1 MYQTDESI
9 MRKALALARRG
20 RDTVGTN
27 PMVGAVITDST
38 GAIRGTGWHY
48 GPGTPH
54 AEVHAIH
61 AAIQSGLT
69 DFSASTLH
77 VTLEPCCHT
86 GKTPPCTELILKTG
100 IRRIVCGMTDP
111 NPLVG
116 GNGIRILR
124 EAGCSVRNGILEQE
138 GRTLNAAFVTFYE
151 KKRPYCTLKTASS
164 LDGKITSPNGESRWI
179 TGVESRQSVHR
190 LRARQAAI
198 ITGIGT
204 VLADDPLLTVRN
216 TPLSNPSPVRIV
228 ADTRLRIPEKCRLVT
243 TAKETPL
250 VVVCSEQTLAEPAS
264 RKKKT
269 VLERSGVEILEVPE
283 QAGHINLLF
292 LVALL
297 AERGIDRLLIEA
309 GQTLAWSF
317 LESGLVDLIRMYL
330 APSLIGGTHAMSVF
344 GGAGIRSLDRKITI
358 SDLTL
363 SCCGADIVLE
373 GFPCLPD

>member
-1 MYQTDESI
+1 
-9 MRKALALARRG
+9 MRNALALARKG
-20 RDTVGTN
+20 RETVGSN
-27 PMVGAVITDST
+27 PMVGAIITDDT
-38 GAIRGTGWHY
+38 GSVRGTGWHY

-54 AEVHAIH
+54 AEVHAIQ
-61 AAIQSGLT
+61 AAKDSGLT
-69 DFSASTLH
+69 DFSGTTLY

-86 GKTPPCTELILKTG
+86 GRTPPCTDLILKTG

-116 GNGIRILR
+116 GKGLRILR
-124 EAGCSVRNGILEQE
+124 DAGCTIRNNVLEKE
-138 GRTLNAAFVTFYE
+138 CRALNTAFVTFHE

-164 LDGKITSPNGESRWI
+164 LDGKITAPNGESHWI
-179 TGVESRQSVHR
+179 TGEASRQDVHR

-283 QAGHINLLF
+283 QAGHLNLHF
-292 LVALL
+292 LAARL
-297 AERGIDRLLIEA
+297 AERGIDRLLVEA
-309 GQTLAWSF
+309 GETLSWSF
-317 LESGLVDLIRMYL
+317 LESGLVDLIRMYI
-330 APSLIGGTHAMSVF
+330 APSLIGGTQAMNVL
-344 GGAGIRSLDRKITI
+344 GGTGIRSLDRRITI
-358 SDLTL
+358 SGLTL
-363 SCCGADIVLE
+363 FRCGEDIVVE
-373 GFPCLPD
+373 GTPCLPD